1 LRGKLLR
8 ISLSNTFSLIPSYN
22 LVRLW
27 HQLTIAVLEYVR
39 DPAFSRGDNL
49 LRMYNQF
56 ISTIEEKLDPLQLV
70 LICTQIS
77 TQLYPTRPFQP
88 NELDSALLFLDENL
102 GGSKRSK
109 IGTTGCI
116 VLDLERT
123 ALNIRKASVGAGAA
137 VSDNSSSAAAS
148 VSLKNP
154 AEALLDVCKSDL
166 AKAKSSID
174 NLPPGSEP
182 VILGTYYRVMCEFYK
197 LRGPAHLFYAS
208 ALLYLGNTPIESLAI
223 SMRQALALDVA
234 VAALVGEGL
243 FNFGEVNSQPVITAL
258 IGTQHSWIVDLLKTF
273 QSGDV
278 SAFLNIMTSHKDS
291 FLSHPA
297 LVAAS
302 SAIHEKITL
311 SALVEMSS
319 RRPSADRSISFSDIA
334 KETKVD
340 LNDVERLII
349 RAKSLG
355 LINASIDEV
364 DKIVNITYVKPR
376 VLDKD
381 QIYQLKQRIDNWR
394 EKTISTL
401 NFVEKA
407 TLELLA

>member
-1 LRGKLLR
+1 
-8 ISLSNTFSLIPSYN
+8 
-22 LVRLW
+22 
-27 HQLTIAVLEYVR
+27 
-39 DPAFSRGDNL
+39 
-49 LRMYNQF
+49 
-56 ISTIEEKLDPLQLV
+56 
-70 LICTQIS
+70 
-77 TQLYPTRPFQP
+77 
-88 NELDSALLFLDENL
+88 
-102 GGSKRSK
+102 
-109 IGTTGCI
+109 
-116 VLDLERT
+116 
-123 ALNIRKASVGAGAA
+123 
-137 VSDNSSSAAAS
+137 
-148 VSLKNP
+148 
-154 AEALLDVCKSDL
+154 
-166 AKAKSSID
+166 
-174 NLPPGSEP
+174 
-182 VILGTYYRVMCEFYK
+182 MCEFYK

-278 SAFLNIMTSHKDS
+278 TAFMNIMTSHKDS
-291 FLSHPA
+291 FSSHPA

-401 NFVEKA
+401 NFVENA

>member
-1 LRGKLLR
+1 M
-8 ISLSNTFSLIPSYN
+8 
-22 LVRLW
+22 
-27 HQLTIAVLEYVR
+27 R

-49 LRMYNQF
+49 LRMYKQF

-88 NELDSALLFLDENL
+88 SELDSALSFLDEHL

-109 IGTTGCI
+109 IGTAGGI

-123 ALNIRKASVGAGAA
+123 ALHIRKASVGAGASA
-137 VSDNSSSAAAS
+137 SDNSSSAAAS
-148 VSLKNP
+148 ASLLKSP
-154 AEALLDVCKSDL
+154 AETLLDVCKSDL
-166 AKAKSSID
+166 AKSKLAID
-174 NLPPGSEP
+174 NLPAGSEP
-182 VILGTYYRVMCEFYK
+182 VISGSYHRVMCEFYK

-243 FNFGEVNSQPVITAL
+243 FNFGEVNSQPVIAAL
-258 IGTQHSWIVDLLKTF
+258 IGTQHAWIVELLKSF

-278 SAFLNIMTSHKDS
+278 HAFSNIMTSHRDS
-291 FLSHPA
+291 FLTHPA
-297 LVAAS
+297 LAAAS

-311 SALVEMSS
+311 AALVEMSS
-319 RRPSADRSISFSDIA
+319 RRPSADRSISFLDIS
-334 KETKVD
+334 KETMVD
-340 LNDVERLII
+340 INDVERLIV

-355 LINASIDEV
+355 LINATIDEV
-364 DKIVNITYVKPR
+364 DKMVNITYVKPR
-376 VLDKD
+376 VLDKE
-381 QIYQLKQRIDNWR
+381 QIYQLRQRIDTWR
-394 EKTISTL
+394 EKTVTAL
-401 NFVEKA
+401 NFVENA